1 MPLANHVAR
10 SPLEL
15 IGTTPV
21 VRLNALAGS
30 AAATLWAKLESRNPG
45 GSVKDRI
52 ALAMIDAAER
62 DGHLSPGATIIEPAS
77 GNTGIGLALVAAVKG
92 YRLTLVVPETMSRD
106 RRCLLEAYGANLVVT
121 PDGRGSGAPLAR
133 AEELAA
139 EHPDYFMPGQFT
151 NRANPDIHRRTTA
164 REILE
169 QVPELDAFVAG
180 VGTGGTVTGV
190 GKVLRVERPHARIV
204 AVEPAASPVLS
215 GGAPGAH
222 GIDGIGAGFVPE
234 VLDREAYDEVRTVS
248 DADATACMHRLA
260 REEGLLVGTS
270 SGAACHVALA
280 VARELGPGRTVV
292 VVLPDLGERYPTTD
306 PSEEG
311 QA

>member
-15 IGTTPV
+15 IGATPV
-21 VRLNALAGS
+21 VRLNSLSGPDV
-30 AAATLWAKLESRNPG
+30 ATVWAKLESRNPG

-62 DGHLSPGATIIEPAS
+62 AGHLSPGATIIES
-77 GNTGIGLALVAAVKG
+77 TGGNTGVGLALVAAIKG
-92 YRLTLVVPETMSRD
+92 YRLALVVPDTLTRD
-106 RRCLLEAYGANLVVT
+106 RRSLLQAYGADLVLT
-121 PDGRGSGAPLAR
+121 TSDKGLQAAAER

-139 EHPDYFMPGQFT
+139 EHPAYFMPRPFA

-164 REILE
+164 REIIE

-180 VGTGGTVTGV
+180 VGTGGTITGI
-190 GKVLRVERPHARIV
+190 GTVLRAERPSVRIV

-215 GGAPGAH
+215 GGTAGDH
-222 GIDGIGAGFVPE
+222 GIDGIGAGFVPAA
-234 VLDREAYDEVRTVS
+234 LDRTAYDEVRAVS
-248 DADATACMHRLA
+248 DADAVACARRLA

-270 SGAACHVALA
+270 SGAACHVALDI
-280 VARELGPGRTVV
+280 ARELGPGRTVV
-292 VVLPDLGERYPTTD
+292 VLFPDTGERYLTAKLFG
-306 PSEEG
+306 EG
-311 QA
+311 QE